1 MNQERTDAVKLAI
14 VGLVLLLA
22 AATAIATGLARPDDA
37 MVVAERVWPILLFV
51 VAVTIVAELA
61 AAAGVFDA
69 AAHRLS
75 RLGNGRTAALWAMV
89 VILAV
94 AATAFLSL
102 DTTAVLLTPV
112 IVAVVRARR
121 LDPLP
126 FVFATVWLANTASL
140 VLPVSN
146 LTNLLAADLLHLSPW
161 EFIAL
166 LGPSAGIAIVV
177 TVGVLV
183 LFFHRRLRGS
193 YPAVSPPEAADPV
206 LLRIAAI
213 VVVVLL
219 PLLVSGMPP
228 WIPASTAALVLLG
241 VFAWRHPR
249 AVTWRLVPFS
259 LVIFAAGLFF
269 AVGIL
274 ETLGSGA
281 LIGSIAGSGTDLLSL
296 WRLTGTGLVS
306 ANLINNLPAY
316 LLVEP
321 VAGSPERLAAL
332 LIGVN
337 AGSLITPWASLATLL
352 WHQRLRADG
361 VEVSWTRF
369 VLMGLLAAPVISL
382 AAVIPLVR

>member
-1 MNQERTDAVKLAI
+1 MKLAI
-14 VGLVLLLA
+14 IGGALLLA
-22 AATAIATGLARPDDA
+22 ALTAIATGVASPGDA
-37 MVVAERVWPILLFV
+37 IVVAERVWPILLFV
-51 VAVTIVAELA
+51 VAVTIVSELA

-75 RLGNGRTAALWAMV
+75 RLGRGSTAALWGSV
-89 VILAV
+89 VILAI

-146 LTNLLAADLLHLSPW
+146 LTNLLAADLLHLGPW
-161 EFIAL
+161 EFIVL
-166 LGPSAGIAIVV
+166 LGPSAAIAIVA
-177 TVGVLV
+177 TVCVLV
-183 LFFHRRLRGS
+183 LFFHRRLRGT
-193 YPAVSPPEAADPV
+193 YPPVAAPDPSDPA

-213 VVVVLL
+213 VVAVLL
-219 PLLVSGMPP
+219 PMLVSGIPP
-228 WIPASTAALVLLG
+228 WIPASAAALVLLG
-241 VFAWRHPR
+241 VFGWRHPR
-249 AVTWRLVPFS
+249 AVTWRLIPIS

-281 LIGSIAGSGTDLLSL
+281 FIGSLAGSGTDLLSL
-296 WRLTGTGLVS
+296 WQVAGTGLAS

-361 VEVSWTRF
+361 VEIGWTRF
-369 VLMGLLAAPVISL
+369 VLMGLVAAPVVSL
-382 AAVIPLVR
+382 AAVLPLAR

>member
-1 MNQERTDAVKLAI
+1 MKLAI
-14 VGLVLLLA
+14 IGGALLLA
-22 AATAIATGLARPDDA
+22 ALTAIATGVASPGDA
-37 MVVAERVWPILLFV
+37 IVVAERVWPILLFV

-75 RLGNGRTAALWAMV
+75 RLGRGSTAALWGSV
-89 VILAV
+89 VVLAI

-146 LTNLLAADLLHLSPW
+146 LTNLLAADLLHLGPW
-161 EFIAL
+161 EFIVL
-166 LGPSAGIAIVV
+166 LGPSAAIAIVA
-177 TVGVLV
+177 TVCVLV
-183 LFFHRRLRGS
+183 LFFHRRLRGT
-193 YPAVSPPEAADPV
+193 YPPVAAPDPSDPA

-213 VVVVLL
+213 VVAVLL
-219 PLLVSGMPP
+219 PMLVSGIPP
-228 WIPASTAALVLLG
+228 WIPASAAALVLLG
-241 VFAWRHPR
+241 VFGWRHPR
-249 AVTWRLVPFS
+249 AVTWRLIPIS

-281 LIGSIAGSGTDLLSL
+281 FVGSLAGSGTDLLSL
-296 WRLTGTGLVS
+296 WQVAGTGLVS

-361 VEVSWTRF
+361 VEIGWTRF
-369 VLMGLLAAPVISL
+369 VLMGLVAAPVVSL
-382 AAVIPLVR
+382 AAVLPLAR

>member
-1 MNQERTDAVKLAI
+1 MKLAI
-14 VGLVLLLA
+14 IGLALLLA
-22 AATAIATGLARPDDA
+22 AAIAIATGLARPDDA
-37 MVVAERVWPILLFV
+37 IIVAERVWPILLFV
-51 VAVTIVAELA
+51 VSVTIVAELA

-75 RLGNGRTAALWAMV
+75 RVGRGRTAALWAAV

-146 LTNLLAADLLHLSPW
+146 LTNLLAADLLHLDPW
-161 EFIAL
+161 EFLAL
-166 LGPSAGIAIVV
+166 LGPCAVIAIAA

-183 LFFHRRLRGS
+183 VFFQRSLHGT
-193 YPAVSPPEAADPV
+193 YPDVTPPAAADPQ

-213 VVVVLL
+213 VVIVLL
-219 PLLVSGMPP
+219 PLLVSGLAP
-228 WIPASTAALVLLG
+228 WIPASAAALVLLG
-241 VFAWRHPR
+241 VFGWRHPR
-249 AVTWRLVPFS
+249 ALRWRLVPFS
-259 LVIFAAGLFF
+259 LVVFAAGLFF

-281 LIGSIAGSGTDLLSL
+281 LIGAIAGTGTDLLSL
-296 WRLTGTGLVS
+296 WRLTGTGLIS

-316 LLVEP
+316 LLIEP
-321 VAGSPERLAAL
+321 VAGSPERLGAL

-352 WHQRLRADG
+352 WHQRLRVEG
-361 VEVSWTRF
+361 VDVGWTRF
-369 VLMGLLAAPVISL
+369 VLMGLVGAPLIAL
-382 AAVIPLVR
+382 TAVIPLAR

>member
-1 MNQERTDAVKLAI
+1 MDAVKLAI
-14 VGLVLLLA
+14 IGVALLLA

-37 MVVAERVWPILLFV
+37 IVVADRVWPILLFV

-69 AAHRLS
+69 AADRLS
-75 RLGNGRTAALWAMV
+75 RLGRGRTAALWAMV

-146 LTNLLAADLLHLSPW
+146 LTNLLATDLLHLSPW
-161 EFIAL
+161 EFVVL
-166 LGPSAGIAIVV
+166 LGPSAGIAIVA
-177 TVGVLV
+177 TVGILI
-183 LFFHRRLRGS
+183 LFFHRRLRGG
-193 YPAVSPPEAADPV
+193 YPSVASPEAADPV
-206 LLRIAAI
+206 LLRIAAVI
-213 VVVVLL
+213 VIVLL
-219 PLLVSGMPP
+219 PFLVSGIPP
-228 WIPASTAALVLLG
+228 WIPASVAASVLLG
-241 VFAWRHPR
+241 VFVWRYPR
-249 AVTWRLVPFS
+249 VLRWRLVPFS

-281 LIGSIAGSGTDLLSL
+281 LIGSIAGSGTDVLAL

-361 VEVSWTRF
+361 VDVGWTRF
-369 VLMGLLAAPVISL
+369 VLMGLVAAPVVSL
-382 AAVIPLVR
+382 LAVLPLAR